1 MIEHCSINCGADS
14 KKASMSPDLK
24 QRCFR
29 DSFRT
34 LFWTRLV
41 SIVAKVNKA
50 LRFLCDFILTSVSYI
65 SALKY
70 VKMLSDYLMF
80 IAFAA
85 ETVHSLSVVGTS
97 KIIKS
102 CCHWVTP
109 TEFGKV
115 VKNVCFVFIK
125 WTIIS

>member
-1 MIEHCSINCGADS
+1 
-14 KKASMSPDLK
+14 MSPDLK

-41 SIVAKVNKA
+41 SIVAKVNN
-50 LRFLCDFILTSVSYI
+50 FILISVSYI